1 MNLNLYFCVKQAC
14 MRVAVAF
21 LTRFPH
27 NETIGFSNK
36 LAEKGEFDVYIISDE
51 NKELKNIDIK
61 ATVVRL
67 DDSICVNS
75 GFINSNI
82 SDNSTHIK
90 KNPIAWDKMIYYFCR
105 INTRYDF
112 VWVFED
118 DCFIPSVETIENI
131 HKKYNAFDLV
141 TPNDFL
147 KTDNLLDWHWRS
159 VVDKIEAPY
168 YYSMVCGCGISKNL
182 FKAIDNY
189 VKEKNELFYIEVMFN
204 TLAHHNKLKVTDA
217 LELKSIVWMGKWE
230 LDEWLLLPNNIFHPK
245 KELDKYESYRKL
257 IENAKIENYQPINNL
272 PDFLLP

>member
-1 MNLNLYFCVKQAC
+1 

-27 NETIGFSNK
+27 NETISFSNK
-36 LAEKGEFDVYIISDE
+36 IAEKGKFDVYIISDE
-51 NKELKNIDIK
+51 NKPVENIEIK

-90 KNPIAWDKMIYYFCR
+90 KNPIAWDKMLYYFCR
-105 INTRYDF
+105 INTSYDF

-118 DCFIPSVETIENI
+118 DCFIQSVKTIENLN
-131 HKKYNAFDLV
+131 KKYSKFDLV

-159 VVDKIEAPY
+159 LVDKIEAPY
-168 YYSMVCGCGISKNL
+168 YYSMVCACGISKKL
-182 FKAIDNY
+182 LKAIDKY
-189 VKEKNELFYIEVMFN
+189 VQQKNELFYIEVMFN
-204 TLAHHNKLKVTDA
+204 TLAHHNKLKVKDVF
-217 LELKSIVWMGKWE
+217 ELKSIVWMGNWE
-230 LDEWLLLPNNIFHPK
+230 LDEFLLLPNNIFHPK
-245 KELDKYESYRKL
+245 KELNKFESYRRK
-257 IENAKIENYQPINNL
+257 IANAKRKKYEPINNL
-272 PDFLLP
+272 PGFLLT